1 MGGSHRLWA
10 RSMDLTVNG
19 EGSSIERPVTDHN
32 FSRVIDTD
40 QVAGLEHRK
49 SKPKGFTQNRSGE
62 LRVADGDVPGSA
74 LVVAELGEQPE
85 ARGQTLLAVEAFVF
99 DGFEGW
105 KQVEGAD
112 LGHWIPPGDCGDGV
126 IKDVVIHDST
136 PRFALAAAPRPT
148 RSNVPQL
155 ERPSMDGPHW

>member
-1 MGGSHRLWA
+1 MIGQMTSCIDASVFPCNEWLWGGSHRLWA

-40 QVAGLEHRK
+40 QVAGLEHREVQTEGVH
-49 SKPKGFTQNRSGE
+49 PEPIGE

-105 KQVEGAD
+105 KQVEGRISATGF
-112 LGHWIPPGDCGDGV
+112 LRVIVVMASQGCGD
-126 IKDVVIHDST
+126 
-136 PRFALAAAPRPT
+136 P
-148 RSNVPQL
+148 
-155 ERPSMDGPHW
+155 